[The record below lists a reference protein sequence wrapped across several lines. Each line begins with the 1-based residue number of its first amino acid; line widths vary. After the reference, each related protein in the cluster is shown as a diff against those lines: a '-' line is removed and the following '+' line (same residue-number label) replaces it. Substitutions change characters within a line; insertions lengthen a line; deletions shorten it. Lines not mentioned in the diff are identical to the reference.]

1 MGRADLPA
9 AVHGIDMAKLDWP
22 PAAEIAGQVRIYRPD
37 DRDRYLRG
45 DAAPTE
51 YAR

>member
-1 MGRADLPA
+1 
-9 AVHGIDMAKLDWP
+9 MAKLDWP
-22 PAAEIAGQVRIYRPD
+22 PAAEIAGQVRIYRPG
-37 DRDRYLRG
+37 DRERYLRG